1 MKRYIVLI
9 AALSL
14 LLSGCGGY
22 SISEDELNQ
31 ALTKKLAKPISNTL
45 NVSKGEEVIELTM
58 QVLGANLALSPDQG
72 GLLKLPLET

>member
-72 GLLKLPLET
+72 GLLKLTLET

>member
-1 MKRYIVLI
+1 VLI

-72 GLLKLPLET
+72 DLLKLTLET

>member
-72 GLLKLPLET
+72 DLLKLTLET